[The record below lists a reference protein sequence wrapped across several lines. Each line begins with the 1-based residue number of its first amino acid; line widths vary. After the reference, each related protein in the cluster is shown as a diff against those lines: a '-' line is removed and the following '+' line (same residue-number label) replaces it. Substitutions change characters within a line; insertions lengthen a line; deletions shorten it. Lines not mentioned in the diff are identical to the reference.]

1 MRINMEI
8 KVNLRKLSAVNKD
21 LIGIITKN
29 RKNFKQTVRLNS
41 FQVEDKELTYTK
53 AVAARDKKV
62 EETFMLQALLS
73 RFRRVVS
80 EYNTKFGVNEVLQVL
95 RETEDQ
101 LAILQSSVVSVTDSE
116 EYNGYNKLE
125 EAVAQ
130 LAAYE
135 SSNETAIRVQ
145 RSASKVEVRL
155 ITSDLQVADIN
166 KLQRKIKKIKDD
178 TLVALNFKDISV
190 EITEI
195 EKELLESLNI
205 L

>member
-1 MRINMEI
+1 MEI